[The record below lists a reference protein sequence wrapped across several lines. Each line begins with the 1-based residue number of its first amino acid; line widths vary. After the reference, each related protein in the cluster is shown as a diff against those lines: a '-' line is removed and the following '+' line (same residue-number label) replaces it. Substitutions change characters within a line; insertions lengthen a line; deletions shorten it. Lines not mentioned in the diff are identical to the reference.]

1 MYPSTYPEEGAF
13 AMSSPD
19 ASVIQ
24 QISAAMSVCNLQHQ
38 VNVAN
43 IANRDSQ
50 GYQRMR
56 LQFDAAMDRAGSARI
71 VADHGT
77 TAPSLEQD
85 LVTLSTNLM
94 HYQVRARSVSRYFSI
109 IAAITNPN
117 RG

>member
-1 MYPSTYPEEGAF
+1 
-13 AMSSPD
+13 MSSPD
-19 ASVIQ
+19 TSVIQ

-56 LQFDAAMDRAGSARI
+56 LQFDAAMGRAGTARL
-71 VADHGT
+71 VTDNVT

-85 LVTLSTNLM
+85 LVAMSTNLM
-94 HYQVRARSVSRYFSI
+94 HYQVMARSVSRYFSI

>member
-1 MYPSTYPEEGAF
+1 MP
-13 AMSSPD
+13 SPD

-24 QISAAMSVCNLQHQ
+24 QVSAAMSLSSLRHQ

-56 LQFDAAMDRAGSARI
+56 LQFDAAMDRAGTAR
-71 VADHGT
+71 VVTDNVTA
-77 TAPSLEQD
+77 APSLEQD
-85 LVTLSTNLM
+85 LVAMSTNLM
-94 HYQVRARSVSRYFSI
+94 HYQVMARSLSRYFSI